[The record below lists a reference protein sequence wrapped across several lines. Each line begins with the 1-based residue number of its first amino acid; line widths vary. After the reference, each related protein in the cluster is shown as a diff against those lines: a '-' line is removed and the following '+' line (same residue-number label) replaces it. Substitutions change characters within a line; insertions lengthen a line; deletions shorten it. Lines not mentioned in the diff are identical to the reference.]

1 MMPNESPENLRWL
14 QIRHL
19 ASEKRVC
26 EVAQRL
32 REIDVDF
39 LLIKGLAASRYY
51 SEPWR
56 RFYSD
61 IDICVSREEFDRR
74 TEILETVEG
83 LGVDLHCELRDL
95 DQVPWD
101 VLLERAENFEID
113 GVEITAPCRE
123 DHLRILTT
131 HWLND
136 GGRRVDKLADLYQ
149 CVTTGDSFDWNVC
162 LADISEVRKDWVAKG
177 IGALKEFMD
186 LEIPGNP
193 FTPEELHLPS
203 WFVDTVRREAR
214 REGIK
219 PLAFADSL
227 KGVLREL
234 KSKFPP
240 NPIQSAIEAGVPLED
255 GIPRVAQL
263 RSLFARTR
271 YFLKFFVLRMR

>member
-1 MMPNESPENLRWL
+1 LRDTASQNKEWL
-14 QIRHL
+14 RL
-19 ASEKRVC
+19 RYGASETRVA
-26 EVAQRL
+26 EVFSRL
-32 REIDVDF
+32 ETLGVGA
-39 LLIKGLAASRYY
+39 LLIKGLAVARYY
-51 SEPWR
+51 PDPST
-56 RFYSD
+56 RFFSD
-61 IDICVSREEFDRR
+61 IDICIPENARNNQREVVAG
-74 TEILETVEG
+74 LSG
-83 LGVDLHCELRDL
+83 LGVDLHLGFKTL
-95 DQVPWD
+95 DEIPWEI
-101 VLLERAENFEID
+101 VRQRADRFEVA
-113 GVEITAPCRE
+113 GVTVNAPRRE
-123 DHLRILTT
+123 DHFRILAT

-136 GGRRVDKLADLYQ
+136 GGRRVDKLLDLYH
-149 CVTTGDSFDWNVC
+149 CATSSPEGFDWSLCIGDLTPERRN
-162 LADISEVRKDWVAKG
+162 WVAKG

-263 RSLFARTR
+263 RSLFARTG